1 MTSNDIQTDN
11 APALRFRE
19 FNEPWQRITIGDLF
33 GQGQDKY
40 EEGQE
45 LLSVTISDGV
55 KRRSGIKGKDNSS
68 DDKSNYK
75 RVYKGD
81 IVYNSMRMWQGA
93 SGVSKYDGVVSP
105 AYTVLRS
112 NPKHNSEFFG
122 YYFKLPRVVHTFE
135 RHSQGMTSDTWNLKY
150 PQIAK
155 INIYAPAKQEQEK
168 ISSLMLCLDNKIA
181 ILKKK
186 VEEYNNFKKGI
197 LHSLF
202 SQSIRFKDENGINY
216 ADWEPLSLSEILHQR
231 SERNG
236 SSTDSEVFSVAKK
249 AGVINQIEHLG
260 RSYAGMDTSNYKVV
274 RPWDVVYTKSPTS
287 EFPYGIIK
295 QNKLNRRGIVSV
307 LYGVYEPSNQY
318 IGNILDSYFS
328 SWVNTY
334 NYLNPIVQKGA
345 KNTINISD
353 SSFLKGAKIY
363 LPKDPEEQQ
372 KVSEFL
378 NELDRKIENQNQKLA
393 CANRLKESLQ
403 SQMYI

>member
-1 MTSNDIQTDN
+1 MKSNDTQTN
-11 APALRFRE
+11 KVPVLRFRE
-19 FNEPWQRITIGDLF
+19 FTEPWQSTTIGDLF
-33 GQGQDKY
+33 SQGQDRY

-45 LLSVTISDGV
+45 LLSVTMSDGV
-55 KRRSGIKGKDNSS
+55 KKRSGIKGKDNSS

-105 AYTVLRS
+105 AYTVLKNNS
-112 NPKHNSEFFG
+112 EHNSEFFG
-122 YYFKLPRVVHTFE
+122 YYFKLPKVVYTFE
-135 RHSQGMTSDTWNLKY
+135 RYSQGMTSDTWNLKY

-155 INIYAPAKQEQEK
+155 INIYAPTKKEQEK
-168 ISSLMLCLDNKIA
+168 ISSLMLCLDNKIS

-186 VEEYNNFKKGI
+186 IEKYSNFKKGI
-197 LHSLF
+197 LQSLF
-202 SQSIRFKDENGINY
+202 SQSIRFRDENSNNY

-236 SSTDSEVFSVAKK
+236 SSKDSEVFSVAKK

-274 RPWDVVYTKSPTS
+274 WPWDVVYTKSPTS

-295 QNKLNRRGIVSV
+295 QNKLNRKGIVSV
-307 LYGVYEPSNQY
+307 LYGVYEPNNQY

-353 SSFLKGAKIY
+353 SSFLKGSKVL
-363 LPKDPEEQQ
+363 LPNDSEEQQ
-372 KVSEFL
+372 KISEFL
-378 NELDRKIENQNQKLA
+378 NDLDRKIKIQDQKLV
-393 CANRLKESLQ
+393 CANRLKGSLQ
-403 SQMYI
+403 SKMYI